1 MQTPLR
7 ISFQDMEPSP
17 AIEARIREMADKLE
31 HFHDRIVGCNVVVEA
46 PHRHHRK
53 GQLYNIRL
61 SITVPGKDIH
71 VGHTGPQNHAHEDV
85 NVAIRDTFN
94 AASRLLEDHARK
106 MRGDVKTHA
115 APVHGK
121 VVRLFEEYGFLET
134 SDGLEVY
141 FHRNSVPEG
150 RYDELEVGSEVR
162 VIVAEK
168 EGDEGPQASTVTPV
182 GKHHITS

>member
-1 MQTPLR
+1 
-7 ISFQDMEPSP
+7 
-17 AIEARIREMADKLE
+17 
-31 HFHDRIVGCNVVVEA
+31 
-46 PHRHHRK
+46 
-53 GQLYNIRL
+53 
-61 SITVPGKDIH
+61 
-71 VGHTGPQNHAHEDV
+71 
-85 NVAIRDTFN
+85 
-94 AASRLLEDHARK
+94 
-106 MRGDVKTHA
+106 
-115 APVHGK
+115 